1 MVREESEARADA
13 VWPGETR
20 RGEQAHH
27 PEGDASA
34 QPCRPIDLN
43 GWTADPADAHDLISL
58 GVVRRAGGA
67 MDKKVKKKVLQQ
79 IPYGAYIVGTQ
90 TEDGKDWLMFGTW
103 LMQTSF
109 KPTLVAFAF
118 RKDSR
123 TLANVRRSKSFAV
136 SFIREGTQD
145 VAELVL
151 DGAFE
156 KVKTERTASGLPC
169 SPMARAGS
177 NVMWWIRFPRET
189 IRSSSPRSPT
199 SVPERASRSSWNR
212 SAGIKGAEAVD

>member
-1 MVREESEARADA
+1 
-13 VWPGETR
+13 
-20 RGEQAHH
+20 
-27 PEGDASA
+27 
-34 QPCRPIDLN
+34 
-43 GWTADPADAHDLISL
+43 
-58 GVVRRAGGA
+58 

-156 KVKTERTASGLPC
+156 KVKTERTASGLPVLTDG
-169 SPMARAGS
+169 AG
-177 NVMWWIRFPRET
+177 WIECRVVDQIPQGDH
-189 IRSSSPRSPT
+189 P
-199 SVPERASRSSWNR
+199 VVL
-212 SAGIKGAEAVD
+212 AEVADVGPGNGKPIFLESLGWHYGG

>member
-1 MVREESEARADA
+1 
-13 VWPGETR
+13 
-20 RGEQAHH
+20 
-27 PEGDASA
+27 
-34 QPCRPIDLN
+34 
-43 GWTADPADAHDLISL
+43 
-58 GVVRRAGGA
+58 

-136 SFIREGTQD
+136 SFVREGTQD

-156 KVKTERTASGLPC
+156 KVKTERTSSGLPVLTDG
-169 SPMARAGS
+169 AG
-177 NVMWWIRFPRET
+177 WIECHVVDQIPQGDHPVVLAEVADVG
-189 IRSSSPRSPT
+189 P
-199 SVPERASRSSWNR
+199 
-212 SAGIKGAEAVD
+212 GKGKPIFLESLGWHYGG

>member
-1 MVREESEARADA
+1 MVREASEARADA

-20 RGEQAHH
+20 GGEQAHH
-27 PEGDASA
+27 PEGDAGA
-34 QPCRPIDLN
+34 QPCLRIDLS
-43 GWTADPADAHDLISL
+43 GWTADAACAHDLISH
-58 GVVRRAGGA
+58 GVVRQVGGA

-123 TLANVRRSKSFAV
+123 TLANVRRLKSFAV
-136 SFIREGTQD
+136 SFLREGSQD

-156 KVKTERTASGLPC
+156 KVKTERTASGLPVL
-169 SPMARAGS
+169 ADGAG
-177 NVMWWIRFPRET
+177 WIECRVVDQIPQGDHPIVLAEVVDVG
-189 IRSSSPRSPT
+189 P
-199 SVPERASRSSWNR
+199 
-212 SAGIKGAEAVD
+212 GKGKAIFLDSLGWHYGG

>member
-1 MVREESEARADA
+1 MEREASKAGANA
-13 VWPGETR
+13 VWPRETR
-20 RGEQAHH
+20 GGEQADH
-27 PEGDASA
+27 PEGESGAASS
-34 QPCRPIDLN
+34 RRIDLN
-43 GWTADPADAHDLISL
+43 EWTADEAFAHDLISHR
-58 GVVRRAGGA
+58 VVRRAGGA
-67 MDKKVKKKVLQQ
+67 MDKKVKKKILQQ

-90 TEDGKDWLMFGTW
+90 TEDGKDWLMFGAW

-156 KVKTERTASGLPC
+156 KVKTERTTSGLPV
-169 SPMARAGS
+169 PPDGAG
-177 NVMWWIRFPRET
+177 WIQCP
-189 IRSSSPRSPT
+189 
-199 SVPERASRSSWNR
+199 
-212 SAGIKGAEAVD
+212 VDHHNPDADPQIAPPV

>member
-1 MVREESEARADA
+1 
-13 VWPGETR
+13 
-20 RGEQAHH
+20 
-27 PEGDASA
+27 
-34 QPCRPIDLN
+34 
-43 GWTADPADAHDLISL
+43 
-58 GVVRRAGGA
+58 

-123 TLANVRRSKSFAV
+123 TLANVRRLKSFAV
-136 SFIREGTQD
+136 SFLREGSQD

-156 KVKTERTASGLPC
+156 KVKTERTASGLPVLIEVDLAG
-169 SPMARAGS
+169 ARAVKKAMPEAITVFLAPPSWEDLERRLVGRGTETTE
-177 NVMWWIRFPRET
+177 VIRR
-189 IRSSSPRSPT
+189 RLDNAR
-199 SVPERASRSSWNR
+199 
-212 SAGIKGAEAVD
+212 

>member
-1 MVREESEARADA
+1 MVREASEARAHA
-13 VWPGETR
+13 VWPEENR
-20 RGEQAHH
+20 RAEQADQTKGHS
-27 PEGDASA
+27 SA
-34 QPCRPIDLN
+34 EPSRRISLN
-43 GWTADPADAHDLISL
+43 EWTAGEACAHDLISH
-58 GVVRRAGGA
+58 GVVRRVGGA

-123 TLANVRRSKSFAV
+123 TLANARRSKSVAV
-136 SFIREGTQD
+136 SFLREGMQD

-156 KVKTERTASGLPC
+156 KVKTERTASGLPVL
-169 SPMARAGS
+169 ADGAG
-177 NVMWWIRFPRET
+177 WIECHVVEQIPQGDHPVVLAEV
-189 IRSSSPRSPT
+189 SDVGP
-199 SVPERASRSSWNR
+199 
-212 SAGIKGAEAVD
+212 GKGKPIFLDSLGWHYGG

>member
-1 MVREESEARADA
+1 
-13 VWPGETR
+13 
-20 RGEQAHH
+20 
-27 PEGDASA
+27 
-34 QPCRPIDLN
+34 
-43 GWTADPADAHDLISL
+43 
-58 GVVRRAGGA
+58 

-90 TEDGKDWLMFGTW
+90 TENRKDWLMFGTW

-136 SFIREGTQD
+136 SFLREGMQD

-156 KVKTERTASGLPC
+156 KVPTERTPSGLPVL
-169 SPMARAGS
+169 ADGAG
-177 NVMWWIRFPRET
+177 WIECHVVEELPQT

-199 SVPERASRSSWNR
+199 SVQERGSQCSWR
-212 SAGIKGAEAVD
+212 ASAGITAAERPRLRDRRASQKPSTHQQIGDE

>member
-1 MVREESEARADA
+1 MADEAY
-13 VWPGETR
+13 
-20 RGEQAHH
+20 
-27 PEGDASA
+27 
-34 QPCRPIDLN
+34 
-43 GWTADPADAHDLISL
+43 AHDLISH
-58 GVVRRAGGA
+58 GAVWRTGGA

-136 SFIREGTQD
+136 SFLREGMQD

-156 KVKTERTASGLPC
+156 KVKTERTASGLPVL
-169 SPMARAGS
+169 ADGAG
-177 NVMWWIRFPRET
+177 WIDCHLVEQIPQGDHPIVLAEV
-189 IRSSSPRSPT
+189 SD
-199 SVPERASRSSWNR
+199 
-212 SAGIKGAEAVD
+212 AGPGKGKPIFLDSLGWHYGG

>member
-1 MVREESEARADA
+1 
-13 VWPGETR
+13 
-20 RGEQAHH
+20 
-27 PEGDASA
+27 
-34 QPCRPIDLN
+34 
-43 GWTADPADAHDLISL
+43 
-58 GVVRRAGGA
+58 

-90 TEDGKDWLMFGTW
+90 SEDRKDWLMFGTW

-136 SFIREGTQD
+136 SFLREGTQD

-156 KVKTERTASGLPC
+156 KVKTERTASGLPVL
-169 SPMARAGS
+169 ADGAG
-177 NVMWWIRFPRET
+177 WIECQVIEELPQGDHPIVLAEV
-189 IRSSSPRSPT
+189 SDVGP
-199 SVPERASRSSWNR
+199 
-212 SAGIKGAEAVD
+212 GKGKPIFLDSLGWHYGG

>member
-1 MVREESEARADA
+1 MEREASKAGANA
-13 VWPGETR
+13 VWPRETR
-20 RGEQAHH
+20 GGEQAHH

-34 QPCRPIDLN
+34 ASSRRIDLN
-43 GWTADPADAHDLISL
+43 EWTADEAFAHDLISHR
-58 GVVRRAGGA
+58 VVRRAGGA
-67 MDKKVKKKVLQQ
+67 MDKKVKKKILQQ

-156 KVKTERTASGLPC
+156 KVKTERTTSGLPVL
-169 SPMARAGS
+169 SDGAG
-177 NVMWWIRFPRET
+177 WIECHVVNQ
-189 IRSSSPRSPT
+189 I
-199 SVPERASRSSWNR
+199 PEGDHPIVLAEV
-212 SAGIKGAEAVD
+212 ADVGPGKGKPIFLESLGWHYGG

>member
-1 MVREESEARADA
+1 
-13 VWPGETR
+13 
-20 RGEQAHH
+20 
-27 PEGDASA
+27 
-34 QPCRPIDLN
+34 
-43 GWTADPADAHDLISL
+43 
-58 GVVRRAGGA
+58 

-123 TLANVRRSKSFAV
+123 TLANVRRLKSFAV
-136 SFIREGTQD
+136 SFLREGSQD

-156 KVKTERTASGLPC
+156 KVKTERTASGLPVLTDG
-169 SPMARAGS
+169 AG
-177 NVMWWIRFPRET
+177 WIECHVVNQ
-189 IRSSSPRSPT
+189 I
-199 SVPERASRSSWNR
+199 PEGDHPIVLAEV
-212 SAGIKGAEAVD
+212 ADVGPGKGKPIFLDSLGWHYGG